1 MPKRDGL
8 KRWIEAERV
17 RSKLR
22 TIGFAAIYARARFL
36 GLPEENLV
44 AVPPSRETARST
56 KLEVQQLIDGLQ
68 AKWARRVA

>member
-22 TIGFAAIYARARFL
+22 TIGFTAIYARARFL
-36 GLPEENLV
+36 GLAEENLV

-68 AKWARRVA
+68 AKLARRVA

>member
-22 TIGFAAIYARARFL
+22 TLGFAAIYARARSL
-36 GLPEENLV
+36 GMLEENLV
-44 AVPPSRETARST
+44 AVPPSRETSQAT

>member
-17 RSKLR
+17 RSRLR
-22 TIGFAAIYARARFL
+22 TIGFAAIYARGRYL
-36 GLPEENLV
+36 GREGEFMVVL
-44 AVPPSRETARST
+44 PPSQEASEST
-56 KLEVQQLIDGLQ
+56 KRAVRQLIDGLQ